1 MLFSSVSVSG
11 KFYDEIGIEKE
22 GDDIEIGFNC
32 KYFMEAMRCVDT
44 DYVRLSMSTPLMS
57 MLIEPAEETP
67 DDTFIY
73 LVLPVRM

>member
-1 MLFSSVSVSG
+1 MSVSG
-11 KFYDEIGIEKE
+11 KFYDEISIEKD

-32 KYFMEAMRCVDT
+32 KYFMDAMRCVDT
-44 DYVRLSMSTPLMS
+44 DYIKLSMSTPLMS
-57 MLIEPAEETP
+57 MLIEPAEKKP

>member
-1 MLFSSVSVSG
+1 
-11 KFYDEIGIEKE
+11 
-22 GDDIEIGFNC
+22 
-32 KYFMEAMRCVDT
+32 MEAMRCVDT